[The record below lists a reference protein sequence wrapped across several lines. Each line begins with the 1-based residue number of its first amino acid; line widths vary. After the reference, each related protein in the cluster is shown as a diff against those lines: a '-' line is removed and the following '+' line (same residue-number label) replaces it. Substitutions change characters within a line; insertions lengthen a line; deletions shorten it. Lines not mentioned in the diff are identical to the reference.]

1 MELLR
6 DWFKRS
12 FSDPQ
17 VVILGLFL
25 VIGFAI
31 IVGLGKWLAPMFA
44 SIVIAYLL
52 EAVVSRLQKTGMPRL
67 AAVIIVFLLF
77 ITALLFLTF
86 GLVPIVI
93 RQLTALV
100 QQFPTYIA
108 QGQELLK
115 QLPVAYPQMV
125 SEEQIQVI
133 INQLGQEMA
142 ILGQQALSW
151 SLSSVGSVLGL
162 IIYLVLVPVLVFF
175 FLKDKDLMTGW
186 VAGYLPRERTL
197 VNRVWTESEAQIANY
212 VRGKVVEI
220 IIVGSVTYVTFI
232 ILGLDYSALLAT
244 VVGFSVL
251 VPYIGAA
258 VATIPIALV
267 AFFQFGWGW
276 DFGQVMIAYA
286 IIQAL
291 DGNLLVPLLFSEVVN
306 LHPVAI
312 ILAIL
317 LFGGLWGFW
326 GIFFAIPLATFFKA
340 VLNAWPRK
348 TAKGGEREEV
358 EEPGDLLPAVRL
370 RTGLCPR
377 GGWRQ
382 RLPVRR
388 RDSCSPYVL
397 VRLVQLS
404 SNDQPDR

>member
-358 EEPGDLLPAVRL
+358 EEPVREE
-370 RTGLCPR
+370 
-377 GGWRQ
+377 
-382 RLPVRR
+382 
-388 RDSCSPYVL
+388 
-397 VRLVQLS
+397 
-404 SNDQPDR
+404 

>member
-1 MELLR
+1 MDLLR

-25 VIGFAI
+25 IIGFAI

-52 EAVVSRLQKTGMPRL
+52 EAVVSRLQKTGLPRL
-67 AAVIIVFLLF
+67 PSVIVVFLLF
-77 ITALLFLTF
+77 ITVFLFLSF
-86 GLVPIVI
+86 GLIPIVI

-100 QQFPTYIA
+100 QQFPSYIA

-115 QLPVAYPQMV
+115 QLPQAYPQII
-125 SEEQIQVI
+125 SEEQIELVI
-133 INQLGQEMA
+133 SQLGQEMA
-142 ILGQQALSW
+142 VWGQQALSW
-151 SLSSVGSVLGL
+151 SLSSVASVIG
-162 IIYLVLVPVLVFF
+162 IVVYLVLVPVLVFF
-175 FLKDKDLMTGW
+175 LLKDKEVMTGW
-186 VAGYLPRERTL
+186 ISNHLPQERTL
-197 VNRVWTESEAQIANY
+197 VDRVWTESEAQIANY
-212 VRGKVVEI
+212 VRGKVTEI
-220 IIVGSVTYVTFI
+220 FIVGAVTYVTFM
-232 ILGLDYSALLAT
+232 ILGLQYSALLAT
-244 VVGFSVL
+244 IVGFSVL

-258 VATIPIALV
+258 VATIPIALI

-276 DFGQVMIAYA
+276 DFGQIMIAYA

-317 LFGGLWGFW
+317 VFGGLWGFW
-326 GIFFAIPLATFFKA
+326 GIFFAIPLATLVKA

-348 TAKGGEREEV
+348 QKKTEESA
-358 EEPGDLLPAVRL
+358 ESG
-370 RTGLCPR
+370 
-377 GGWRQ
+377 
-382 RLPVRR
+382 
-388 RDSCSPYVL
+388 
-397 VRLVQLS
+397 
-404 SNDQPDR
+404 

>member
-1 MELLR
+1 MDLLR
-6 DWFKRS
+6 DWFRRS

-17 VVILGLFL
+17 VVILGVFL

-31 IVGLGKWLAPMFA
+31 IIGLGKWLAPMFA

-52 EAVVSRLQKTGMPRL
+52 EAIVSRLQKTGLPRL
-67 AAVIIVFLLF
+67 LSVVIVFLLF
-77 ITALLFLTF
+77 ITVMLFLVF

-100 QQFPTYIA
+100 QQFPNYIT

-115 QLPVAYPQMV
+115 QLPEAYPQMV
-125 SEEQIQVI
+125 SEEQIEGI
-133 INQLGQEMA
+133 INHLGQEMA
-142 ILGQQALSW
+142 VWGQQALSW
-151 SLSSVGSVLGL
+151 SLASVASVIGL

-175 FLKDKDLMTGW
+175 LLKDKDLMIGW
-186 VAGYLPRERTL
+186 LSNYLPRERTL

-212 VRGKVVEI
+212 VRGKVTEI
-220 IIVGSVTYVTFI
+220 IIVGAVTYITFI

-244 VVGFSVL
+244 IVGFSVL

-258 VATIPIALV
+258 VATIPIALI

-276 DFGQVMIAYA
+276 DFGQVIIAYA

-326 GIFFAIPLATFFKA
+326 GIFFAIPLATFVKA
-340 VLNAWPRK
+340 VLNAWPR
-348 TAKGGEREEV
+348 APEGAE
-358 EEPGDLLPAVRL
+358 
-370 RTGLCPR
+370 
-377 GGWRQ
+377 
-382 RLPVRR
+382 
-388 RDSCSPYVL
+388 
-397 VRLVQLS
+397 
-404 SNDQPDR
+404 QPEGS

>member
-1 MELLR
+1 MELLK
-6 DWFKRS
+6 DWFRRS

-31 IVGLGKWLAPMFA
+31 IIGLGKWLAPMFA

-52 EAVVSRLQKTGMPRL
+52 EAVVSRLQKAGAPRL
-67 AAVIIVFLLF
+67 ASVIIVFILF
-77 ITALLFLTF
+77 ITVFLFLTF

-100 QQFPTYIA
+100 QQFPHYIA

-115 QLPVAYPQMV
+115 QLPQTYPHLI
-125 SEEQIQVI
+125 SEEQIQAI
-133 INQLGQEMA
+133 ISQLGQEMA
-142 ILGQQALSW
+142 VWGQQALSW
-151 SLSSVGSVLGL
+151 SLASVASVISLVV
-162 IIYLVLVPVLVFF
+162 YLVLVPVLVFF
-175 FLKDKDLMTGW
+175 LLKDKDLMIGW
-186 VAGYLPRERTL
+186 LSNYLPRERTL

-212 VRGKVVEI
+212 VRGKVTEI
-220 IIVGSVTYVTFI
+220 IIVGSVTYITFI
-232 ILGLDYSALLAT
+232 ILDLQYSALLAT
-244 VVGFSVL
+244 IVGFSVL

-258 VATIPIALV
+258 VATIPIALI

-276 DFGQVMIAYA
+276 EFGQVIIAYA

-317 LFGGLWGFW
+317 FFGGLWGFW
-326 GIFFAIPLATFFKA
+326 GIFFAIPLATFVKA

-348 TAKGGEREEV
+348 QEDPEQPEETQMPEATA
-358 EEPGDLLPAVRL
+358 
-370 RTGLCPR
+370 
-377 GGWRQ
+377 
-382 RLPVRR
+382 
-388 RDSCSPYVL
+388 
-397 VRLVQLS
+397 
-404 SNDQPDR
+404 